1 MRSVRVRGD
10 QGEIMRKTA
19 FLLLTLLG
27 LSVMLCAQE
36 PAGSKTNRT
45 VLLSEQSKVGAQVL
59 PAGEYKVTHIME
71 GSEHIMVFKKG
82 KQEYRVKCNMEPL
95 NAKADQT
102 QFWYDSDASGQR
114 VLQVM
119 VFQGD
124 TVRHVI
130 AQ

>member
-1 MRSVRVRGD
+1 
-10 QGEIMRKTA
+10 MRKTA
-19 FLLLTLLG
+19 LLVLTLLG
-27 LSVMLCAQE
+27 LSVMLSAQG
-36 PAGSKTNRT
+36 PAGFKTKRT
-45 VLLSEQSKVGAQVL
+45 VILTEQAKVGAQVL
-59 PAGEYKVTHIME
+59 PAGEYKVTHVME
-71 GSEHIMVFKKG
+71 GSEHIMVFKKD
-82 KQEYRVKCNMEPL
+82 KEEYRVKCNMEPL

>member
-1 MRSVRVRGD
+1 
-10 QGEIMRKTA
+10 MRKTA

>member
-1 MRSVRVRGD
+1 
-10 QGEIMRKTA
+10 MRKTA

-27 LSVMLCAQE
+27 LSVMLCAQD
-36 PAGSKTNRT
+36 PAGFKAKRT
-45 VLLSEQSKVGAQVL
+45 VFLSEQSKVGTQVL
-59 PAGEYKVTHIME
+59 PAGEYKLTHIME
-71 GSEHIMVFKKG
+71 GAEHIMVFKQG

-102 QFWYDSDASGQR
+102 QFWYESDSSGQR
-114 VLQVM
+114 VLQAM